1 MTSDGSQ
8 DWRGG
13 RAPRKSGR
21 QEEAQPSWKQSRN
34 APAARTRRF
43 GSKLRVLAVLV
54 FLASLVGTTIYI
66 FRPARQHRTH
76 FVVMNLLQDSA
87 DFDSAPAVTIDDALS
102 TESGTR
108 LVSRSIEQS
117 LKLSALSQPEAPPE
131 LLRAHSVVISLQ
143 TTIVAGNNGEFQ
155 CLVKNSTPDLDDENA
170 WVPLRELRDELLLL
184 QKEHGPKHVLLIV
197 DTPPTNADWRTG
209 YLTADLRSELE
220 SWTTTIEGLAVLLSC
235 SEEQSSEYCMAGSN
249 GQTVFAHFVSC
260 GLSSL
265 ADSDGNK
272 DGDLTAA
279 EFCSYVADR
288 TDRWVKEHR
297 NSAGQTVLVLPPV
310 EKLRELKKFLVMRDV
325 PNRTATDEVISAVL
339 SSQVQSELGKL
350 WSEREGLASRG
361 GSRWNPLRWTAATD
375 ALHRAETATLHGQH
389 ENATRALDI
398 ARKSLAD
405 LKQTTNAVCPDTASL
420 HSERG
425 LVRGDFE
432 ILPSFVRVADL
443 WEPASAPGNAASSQ
457 PTTAIEDVVAAQLRE
472 FRFDAVGLAVPTAVD
487 LDLVRSRRVLAET
500 ATASL
505 MGCAWRIPATIK
517 RMESEL
523 LRSEDR
529 RFIRVDPNSTSAAGA
544 PNPDVLTAAISQF
557 CAAHDA
563 AETTLSRVLDTTPS
577 LAYWSANTELELSVA
592 GRDAWRKLLAQNSV
606 DREMNRSTA
615 TELLDVL
622 RGFSA
627 EDIIG
632 FQGTALQLREES
644 FRLFV
649 HTRGLQQSLT
659 LTSAEPSAGLMAEE
673 LQQKTQDIA
682 EWQTDALS
690 SVNRISELIEETMTL
705 AIDESPALRPAQL
718 AVSRLL
724 RSSLC
729 LSSMTAATRAK
740 VFDRIVKWDQKL
752 LEPVATSSVDPGDT
766 APVEPASL
774 TSIDDALWTLQILN
788 LLPCS
793 AAQSQQ
799 LREAEAAIGT
809 LMAAGSP
816 EERQKAIAAH
826 GAAVRSV
833 WKLNRENVR
842 KAVQT
847 TSADSHEL
855 LRLADQQ
862 ARLFSAFDAQNPV
875 VRSPIE
881 RLRLMNRLQYCLM
894 QSDRLLA
901 GQWLESSDQPPLS
914 VNGWYA
920 RTSTA
925 WLLQADECV
934 KKLTTGAAGSPAFA
948 VQAIGDLRDRLL
960 ASDQLKITASPE
972 PGSVNLGEQN
982 DDRHSV
988 PAKIVKT
995 IPSRV
1000 FGEASLLVLP
1010 VTGNGAS
1017 GLLSIENNAS
1027 SLALDG
1033 TVESAELDIHRPGN
1047 PGGKGCE
1054 PVSFTT
1060 EVFFRGHRWK
1070 SDVTLSV
1077 SPCAQAEFAVE
1088 RLARPETASVKLS
1101 GSDPRPI
1108 VFILDWSGSMTEGL
1122 TGRQTTRAAEAL
1134 DTLRTLI
1141 GRDVLTNSR
1150 ISLNVYGHRVKY
1162 DSKLGKTVVNTLYS
1176 DVKVF
1181 AKEIPAGLHPLLD
1194 IETEFRLRKADQ
1206 KGKDDFLEVLRKLEQ
1221 SGPFGTTPLA
1231 TAITNALTV
1240 DLRDKAGIVIAVTD
1254 GEATDVGP
1262 SDDPLTKTE
1271 NSERQKKLKEAVKG
1285 NSASKA
1291 VIVAF
1296 DFKTNPAGRKS
1307 LQTIFVDDCG
1317 IKVVDAGDKAEL
1329 LDQILGSLDP
1339 RNYSVI
1345 RSSDTQSQTMP
1356 LGETVAGLIPAD
1368 DYEIRFAQIAARDHV
1383 ALDRGD
1389 QLDLEID
1396 HRRQRLLFLRTKTPE
1411 MKTATPANSTI
1422 EVLPD
1427 QPTILRSIAPAFLSD
1442 IDGAG
1447 NPEMKKA
1454 ELSLMLDH
1462 SIDEL
1467 PVRQPKEIEFSVKPA
1482 GLNYKPPMIH
1492 QQYSSK
1498 NGAPGWLITIDE
1510 WPREQDFLV
1519 DAVWKMQRSA
1529 PEQVLRWEELKSA
1542 DNPKAA
1548 MRLGGNGLPDCT
1560 VWTTLKSDGIL
1571 QVRLDPINGV
1581 PPVKDN
1587 LPQDVRLEIGNRDTL
1602 EQNSSFL
1609 PREITTRIRTTES
1622 GAVIFEFDGNLNT
1635 ETVANVEIAF
1645 TSAAARKAGAS
1656 EVRELRI
1663 DKRR

>member
-1 MTSDGSQ
+1 MTSEGNQ

-13 RAPRKSGR
+13 RAPRNSGR

-34 APAARTRRF
+34 APAARKRKF
-43 GSKLRVLAVLV
+43 GSKLMLLMVLTFLAVLV
-54 FLASLVGTTIYI
+54 GTLIWV
-66 FRPARQHRTH
+66 FRPERQHRTH

-87 DFDSAPAVTIDDALS
+87 NFDAATAVMIDDALS
-102 TESGTR
+102 AESASR

-117 LKLSALSQPEAPPE
+117 LKLSALSQPEPSSA
-131 LLRAHSVVISLQ
+131 LLRAHSVVICLQ
-143 TTIVAGNNGEFQ
+143 TTIVAGSNGDLQ

-170 WVPLRELRDELLLL
+170 WVPFRELRDELILL
-184 QKEHGPKHVLLIV
+184 QKEHGPKHILLIV

-209 YLTADLRSELE
+209 YLTADVRSELE
-220 SWTTTIEGLAVLLSC
+220 SWTTTIEGLAVLLS
-235 SEEQSSEYCMAGSN
+235 SSGEQTSEYSVAGSD

-272 DGDLTAA
+272 DGDLSAA

-288 TDRWVKEHR
+288 TDRWVKQHR
-297 NSAGQTVLVLPPV
+297 NAAGQTVVVLPPV

-325 PNRTATDEVISAVL
+325 PIRAATDEVISAGV
-339 SSQVQSELGKL
+339 SSQIQSELGKL
-350 WSEREGLASRG
+350 WGDREELASRG

-375 ALHRAETATLHGQH
+375 ALHRAETATLHGQN
-389 ENATRALDI
+389 ENATRAREI
-398 ARKSLAD
+398 ATNSLAD
-405 LKQTTNAVCPDTASL
+405 LKQITNAVCADTASL

-425 LVRGDFE
+425 LIRGDFE
-432 ILPSFVRVADL
+432 ILPSFGRVADL
-443 WEPASAPGNAASSQ
+443 WEPASAPGNAASSR
-457 PTTAIEDVVAAQLRE
+457 PATAIEDVIGTQLRE
-472 FRFDAVGLAVPTAVD
+472 FQFAAVGLALPTAAD
-487 LDLVRSRRVLAET
+487 LDVVRSRRVLAET
-500 ATASL
+500 AAASL

-529 RFIRVDPNSTSAAGA
+529 RFTRVEPDSISAAGE
-544 PNPDVLTAAISQF
+544 PNPDVLIAAIAQF
-557 CAAHDA
+557 AAAHDA
-563 AETTLSRVLDTTPS
+563 AETTLSRVQDTTPS
-577 LAYWSANTELELSVA
+577 LAYWSANTEFELSVA
-592 GRDAWRKLLAQNSV
+592 ESDAWRKLLVQNSV
-606 DREMNRSTA
+606 DREMNRSTM

-622 RGFSA
+622 SGIAAKDVLGFR
-627 EDIIG
+627 
-632 FQGTALQLREES
+632 GTALQLREES

-649 HTRGLQQSLT
+649 HARGLQQSLM
-659 LTSAEPSAGLMAEE
+659 LASAEPPTGFTVEQ
-673 LQQKTQDIA
+673 LQQKTREIA
-682 EWQTDALS
+682 AWQTDALS
-690 SVNRISELIEETMTL
+690 SVNRVSALIEETMTL

-718 AVSRLL
+718 DVARLL

-740 VFDRIVKWDQKL
+740 VFDRVVKWDEKL
-752 LEPVATSSVDPGDT
+752 LESVATSSTDPSDT
-766 APVEPASL
+766 AQGAPAPQ

-793 AAQSQQ
+793 DAQSQQ
-799 LREAEAAIGT
+799 LREAETAIGT

-816 EERQKAIAAH
+816 EERRKAIATY

-847 TSADSHEL
+847 TSAESHEL

-862 ARLFSAFDAQNPV
+862 ARLFSAFDAQNPA
-875 VRSPIE
+875 VRSPTE

-894 QSDRLLA
+894 QTDRLLA
-901 GQWLESSDQPPLS
+901 GQWLESGDRPPLS

-920 RTSTA
+920 RTSVA

-948 VQAIGDLRDRLL
+948 VQAISDLRDRLL
-960 ASDQLKITASPE
+960 ASDQLKITVSPE
-972 PGSVNLGEQN
+972 PGPVNLGEQN
-982 DDRHSV
+982 DDRRSV
-988 PAKIVKT
+988 PAKIVT
-995 IPSRV
+995 TNPSSV
-1000 FGEASLLVLP
+1000 SGEASLLVLP
-1010 VTGNGAS
+1010 VTGDGAA

-1027 SLALDG
+1027 ILSLDSS
-1033 TVESAELDIHRPGN
+1033 VESAALDIHRPGN
-1047 PGGKGCE
+1047 PGGQGCE

-1077 SPCAQAEFAVE
+1077 SPCAQAEFIVE
-1088 RLARPETASVKLS
+1088 RLARPETASVKMS

-1108 VFILDWSGSMTEGL
+1108 VFILDWSGSMTEKL
-1122 TGRQTTRAAEAL
+1122 TGRQTIRSAEAL

-1141 GRDVLTNSR
+1141 GRDILTNSR

-1162 DSKLGKTVVNTLYS
+1162 NLRTKQHEFNPLYT
-1176 DVKVF
+1176 KVF
-1181 AKEIPAGLHPLLD
+1181 EKEIPPGLNALLD
-1194 IETEFRLRKADQ
+1194 IEMEFRLRKADQ
-1206 KGKDDFLEVLRKLEQ
+1206 KGKDDFLEVLKKLEQ

-1262 SDDPLTKTE
+1262 AAEPLARTE
-1271 NSERQKKLKEAVKG
+1271 NSARQKKLKEAVKG
-1285 NSASKA
+1285 NPASKA

-1296 DFKTNPAGRKS
+1296 DFKQNQVERKS

-1339 RNYSVI
+1339 RNYFVSR
-1345 RSSDTQSQTMP
+1345 RSDSQRLETP
-1356 LGETVAGLIPAD
+1356 LGETVAGLMPAD
-1368 DYEIRFAQIAARDHV
+1368 DYEIRFAQIASRAPVSLDH
-1383 ALDRGD
+1383 GD
-1389 QLDLEID
+1389 QLNLDID
-1396 HRRQRLLFLRTKTPE
+1396 HRRQRLLFLRAKTPE
-1411 MKTATPANSTI
+1411 MKTATLASSATGA
-1422 EVLPD
+1422 LPD
-1427 QPTILRSIAPAFLSD
+1427 QPTILRSIAPALLSE
-1442 IDGAG
+1442 IAGAG
-1447 NPEMKKA
+1447 DSGMKKA

-1462 SIDEL
+1462 PVDEL
-1467 PVRQPKEIEFSVKPA
+1467 SVRQPKEIEFSVKPA
-1482 GLNYKPPMIH
+1482 GLNYQPPMIH
-1492 QQYSSK
+1492 QQYNSD
-1498 NGAPGWLITIDE
+1498 NGAPGWLITIDQ
-1510 WPREQDFLV
+1510 WPAEQDFLV
-1519 DAVWKMQRSA
+1519 DAVWKMHRSA
-1529 PEQVLRWEELKSA
+1529 PEQVLRWDELRSA

-1548 MRLGGNGLPDCT
+1548 MSLGGNGLPDCT

-1571 QVRLDPINGV
+1571 QVRLDKKINSV
-1581 PPVKDN
+1581 PYAEDN
-1587 LPQDVRLEIGNRDTL
+1587 LPEDVRIEIGNRDTL

-1622 GAVIFEFDGNLNT
+1622 GSVIFEFDGNLNA
-1635 ETVANVEIAF
+1635 ETVANIEIAF